1 MVQRLP
7 KTPNASTAALN
18 LPCVIVRTSRMTSE
32 DVPDGSSVVHRIPDV
47 SFNGLQ
53 LGCFETHWRL
63 SHGCVSLLHLIR
75 FPYCT

>member
-1 MVQRLP
+1 
-7 KTPNASTAALN
+7 
-18 LPCVIVRTSRMTSE
+18 MTSE

-63 SHGCVSLLHLIR
+63 SHGVCQPPPLNSVSILHLMSMEGAM
-75 FPYCT
+75 